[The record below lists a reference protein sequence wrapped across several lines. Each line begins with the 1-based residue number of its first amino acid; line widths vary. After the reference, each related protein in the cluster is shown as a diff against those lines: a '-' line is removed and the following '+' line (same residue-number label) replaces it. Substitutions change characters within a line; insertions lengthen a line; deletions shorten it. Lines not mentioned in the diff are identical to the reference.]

1 MLLFSLLC
9 GSEKTAAPDKVDK
22 NLQQK
27 RNEHSRLL
35 FSECRSVSE
44 VFFASSTP
52 FESSFY
58 SLQQYLATA
67 LRINLTGLCSERHG
81 P

>member
-1 MLLFSLLC
+1 MLLFGILC
-9 GSEKTAAPDKVDK
+9 GSEKIAAPDKVDK
-22 NLQQK
+22 NLLQK

-44 VFFASSTP
+44 VFFASSTLV
-52 FESSFY
+52 ESSFY